1 MTDKRA
7 IELLCE
13 MVENCEKEIP
23 IGGYVDSLRKEKARA
38 LDIAIEAIKEKME
51 REKIG
56 GLTNDTGRSD

>member
-13 MVENCEKEIP
+13 MVENCEMEIP
-23 IGGYVDSLRKEKARA
+23 TGGYIDPLRKDKARA

-51 REKIG
+51 REKAEG
-56 GLTNDTGRSD
+56 

>member
-13 MVENCEKEIP
+13 MEKNCVKEIP
-23 IGGYVDSLRKEKARA
+23 IGGYVDRLRKEKARA

-51 REKIG
+51 RQKNG
-56 GLTNDTGRSD
+56 

>member
-23 IGGYVDSLRKEKARA
+23 IGGYVDTLRKEKARA
-38 LDIAIEAIKEKME
+38 LDIAIEAIKERNVKKKHS
-51 REKIG
+51 EKG
-56 GLTNDTGRSD
+56 

>member
-13 MVENCEKEIP
+13 MLDNCEKEIP
-23 IGGYVDSLRKEKARA
+23 LGGYIDPLRKNKARA

-51 REKIG
+51 REK
-56 GLTNDTGRSD
+56 NE

>member
-23 IGGYVDSLRKEKARA
+23 IGGYVDSLRTEKAKA
-38 LDIAIEAIKEKME
+38 LDIAIEAIKERNVKADDGD
-51 REKIG
+51 REK
-56 GLTNDTGRSD
+56 

>member
-23 IGGYVDSLRKEKARA
+23 IGGYVDTLRKEKARA
-38 LDIAIEAIKEKME
+38 LDIAIEAIKERNVK
-51 REKIG
+51 K
-56 GLTNDTGRSD
+56 

>member
-13 MVENCEKEIP
+13 MEKNYVKEIP
-23 IGGYVDSLRKEKARA
+23 IGEYFDPLRKDKARA

-51 REKIG
+51 REK
-56 GLTNDTGRSD
+56 NE

>member
-23 IGGYVDSLRKEKARA
+23 IGGYFDPLRKDKERA
-38 LDIAIEAIKEKME
+38 LDIAIEAIKEKIE
-51 REKIG
+51 REKAEG
-56 GLTNDTGRSD
+56 

>member
-13 MVENCEKEIP
+13 MVTNCEKDIP
-23 IGGYVDSLRKEKARA
+23 IGGYVDRLRKEKARA

-51 REKIG
+51 RQKNG
-56 GLTNDTGRSD
+56 